1 MHSYFAEIGYNRV
14 SKVLNCSLKMAPVAT
29 RSALQT
35 VQEKP
40 ATGPG
45 ERNSFPPVESSHS
58 AGLSG
63 QLVLLQQQEEG
74 GRKETLWLLRLQ
86 SGSQARQMFCCSRP
100 RRDGPGV
107 ALAQGAKGI
116 GVRSA
121 KGTVQPRAA
130 TNMGLLWR
138 LLRRLLLRN
147 HRLCVTLALPKR
159 LKLRCLSWAGVF
171 VRLLIRFSCKNYL
184 CLQKPR

>member
-14 SKVLNCSLKMAPVAT
+14 FKVLNCSLKMAPAAT

-35 VQEKP
+35 VQEEP

-45 ERNSFPPVESSHS
+45 GQNSFPLVESSRS
-58 AGLSG
+58 AALSG

-74 GRKETLWLLRLQ
+74 GRKETLLLLRLQ
-86 SGSQARQMFCCSRP
+86 NGLQVRQMFCCSRP

-107 ALAQGAKGI
+107 ASAQGAKGI
-116 GVRSA
+116 AVRSA
-121 KGTVQPRAA
+121 KGTVQPHEA

-138 LLRRLLLRN
+138 LRRLLLRN
-147 HRLCVTLALPKR
+147 HRLCVTLA
-159 LKLRCLSWAGVF
+159 
-171 VRLLIRFSCKNYL
+171 
-184 CLQKPR
+184 